1 MPKSCD
7 VIAILSIY
15 GKCGAI
21 RKPKFSPIF
30 PNFLYPDINKVAS
43 LNKDLSK
50 DITNESFLRE
60 KNVSVYQEIDE

>member
-21 RKPKFSPIF
+21 RKPKFSSIF

-50 DITNESFLRE
+50 DL
-60 KNVSVYQEIDE
+60 